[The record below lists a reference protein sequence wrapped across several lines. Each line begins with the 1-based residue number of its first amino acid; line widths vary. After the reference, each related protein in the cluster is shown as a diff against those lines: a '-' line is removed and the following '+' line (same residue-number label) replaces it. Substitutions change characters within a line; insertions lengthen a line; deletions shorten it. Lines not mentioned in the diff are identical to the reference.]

1 MRNLDLNILV
11 SLFLRGDKEAFAELF
26 RRYYPRLLSYSRK
39 FIDDESICQDVVQET
54 FIKLWEKRSSIK
66 DTNLKSYMFTIV
78 RNNCLNRL
86 KQNKVVETYSLNALK
101 ETKGESLYIIDFWDS
116 SDKTLLYHEL
126 ENILNA
132 VIDSLSERC
141 RQVFLMS
148 RQNKM
153 TNSEIANKLGISVK
167 TVEKHI
173 TRALKAFDAQ
183 ISRCLLL
190 YVLLQIVAHI

>member
-78 RNNCLNRL
+78 R
-86 KQNKVVETYSLNALK
+86 
-101 ETKGESLYIIDFWDS
+101 KGESLYIIDFWDS

>member
-1 MRNLDLNILV
+1 
-11 SLFLRGDKEAFAELF
+11 
-26 RRYYPRLLSYSRK
+26 
-39 FIDDESICQDVVQET
+39 
-54 FIKLWEKRSSIK
+54 
-66 DTNLKSYMFTIV
+66 MFTIV